1 MRLRSIL
8 AARFADIDPARL
20 PGGFD
25 RVGDIAV
32 VSIVPEL
39 EPLATAIGTAILKA
53 HPSLRVAARRDG
65 QHGGAFRTRPLRVI
79 AGEPRLTTVHREN
92 GILLHLDL
100 AQVYFSGRL
109 AHERA
114 RIAALVRPGE
124 RVAAL
129 CSGVGPFPLVIGRH
143 SQAREVIGIEMNPEA
158 HSFALRNL
166 AANRTISATRT
177 VRFLL
182 GDAGQVLSDL
192 GHHRFD
198 RVLIVLPQGGEPLL
212 LPAICGLRPGGI
224 LHFYD
229 MQAKGCHRA
238 TLAKVDAACQ
248 QAGREWRPAGIVV
261 CGRCGPTLDRIC
273 LEAVIGPEA

>member
-8 AARFADIDPARL
+8 ADRFADIDQARL

-39 EPLATAIGTAILKA
+39 EPLAAAIGTVILDA
-53 HPSLRVAARRDG
+53 HPAVRVVARRDG
-65 QHGGAFRTRPLRVI
+65 QHGGAFRTRPLHVI
-79 AGEPRLTTVHREN
+79 AGEQRLTTVHREN

-100 AQVYFSGRL
+100 AQVYFSARL

-124 RVAAL
+124 RVVVP
-129 CSGVGPFPLVIGRH
+129 CSGIGPFPLAIGRH
-143 SQAREVIGIEMNPEA
+143 SQAREVIGIEINPEA
-158 HSFALRNL
+158 HAFALRNL
-166 AANRTISATRT
+166 AANRTISATRS
-177 VRFLL
+177 VRFLF
-182 GDAGQVLSDL
+182 GDAGQVLPDL
-192 GHHRFD
+192 GHHHFD
-198 RVLIVLPQGGEPLL
+198 RVLIILPHGGESLL
-212 LPAICGLRPGGI
+212 LPAICGLRPGGV

-238 TLAKVDAACQ
+238 MLAKVDAACRR
-248 QAGREWRPAGIVV
+248 AGREWRPTGVTV
-261 CGRCGPTLDRIC
+261 CGRGGPTLHRIC
-273 LEAVIGPEA
+273 LEAAIGPEA